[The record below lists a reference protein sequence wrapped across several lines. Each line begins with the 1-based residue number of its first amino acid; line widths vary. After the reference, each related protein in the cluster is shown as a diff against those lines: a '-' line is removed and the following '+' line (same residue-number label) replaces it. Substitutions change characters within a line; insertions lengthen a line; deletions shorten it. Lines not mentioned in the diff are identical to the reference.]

1 LQTFIDNGEKH
12 VHDLYTNETNYYECS
27 LTNVATVTAVVAW
40 NVFFIGLFAN
50 IALVCLALKKLVSR
64 NDKLHLANIVAS
76 NLFSLLGSFL
86 GELLSRGNIIP
97 SAQKY
102 CFLYHLQIS
111 FISLFNN
118 LTSMAALC
126 YNLYENIV
134 KFPGNRLL
142 SFSSSLKIVVAIWIS
157 SQVLLS
163 ADMSGFIIAQQEGA
177 DICKKDADKTTY
189 EQVVSFFCLIVLIT
203 IWISVFTTIIRIS
216 LTGVSSK
223 LKQHRQQTENVMRN
237 QIKSNQI
244 YFAK

>member
-1 LQTFIDNGEKH
+1 M
-12 VHDLYTNETNYYECS
+12 
-27 LTNVATVTAVVAW
+27 
-40 NVFFIGLFAN
+40 
-50 IALVCLALKKLVSR
+50 SR
-64 NDKLHLANIVAS
+64 NDKLRLANIVAS

-102 CFLYHLQIS
+102 CFLYHLIS

-142 SFSSSLKIVVAIWIS
+142 SFSTSLKIVVASWIS

-163 ADMSGFIIAQQEGA
+163 AAMSGFIIAQQEGA

-203 IWISVFTTIIRIS
+203 IWISVFTTIVRIS

-237 QIKSNQI
+237 L
-244 YFAK
+244 